1 MSTVKVHD
9 HACKHFVFAANSM
22 SDMNE
27 DVVDNEDKPLG
38 AAVPD
43 IPVGILPD
51 LNHMEGTYLERLYA
65 MLDQCSPAIAS
76 WTPNGTA
83 FVVYDVEA
91 LEATV
96 LPQFFK
102 PIKFASFVRHLNSYG
117 FRKVKCVTESSVLH
131 GFRHATLVRGQA
143 HEAHAVQRRQRPRR
157 PDLTPPPT
165 DDVLLQEVMA
175 QVNLL
180 RNDMAATKSMLK
192 TLLELEDLK

>member
-1 MSTVKVHD
+1 
-9 HACKHFVFAANSM
+9 M

-27 DVVDNEDKPLG
+27 DVVDNEDEPLG

-102 PIKFASFVRHLNSYG
+102 PIKFASFV
-117 FRKVKCVTESSVLH
+117 
-131 GFRHATLVRGQA
+131 QA
-143 HEAHAVQRRQRPRR
+143 PQLGKRTRRMLFNAASAPE
-157 PDLTPPPT
+157 DPT
-165 DDVLLQEVMA
+165 
-175 QVNLL
+175 
-180 RNDMAATKSMLK
+180 
-192 TLLELEDLK
+192 